1 MRPVAEP
8 GRRWSRLRI
17 GRAPCL
23 VLGALLASRAAGARE
38 SSPVVL
44 LASTS
49 PTLAKRLR
57 GELAMLGFA
66 VVLDDAGPQ
75 APEGERPG
83 ATALRTGA
91 AIVVR
96 TTARAEGIEVV
107 IVDRITGKTLIR
119 DVFERE
125 LATADPDGVVALRVV
140 ELLRASLLELESPHP
155 SRGDVEPSSGVLR
168 ATRPDAGAAS
178 ERAHASRGS
187 DQDELPDS
195 FLDLVAAMG
204 GASSVSA
211 TGISPTSALEAW
223 WQTPTRLA
231 LGAVAL
237 IPAGPGAVRSDTES
251 ADVYASVLAL
261 GARLRLSPRPRRWHV
276 SVGAAAALTWLHL
289 SAAHTTGTHVA
300 RVADLWLGGPYADVA
315 LGWCFVP
322 TVCASTALRGTVPFP
337 APFVSFA
344 GREVAELGRPL
355 LAWTLGLEIRAA
367 ARRPAD

>member
-140 ELLRASLLELESPHP
+140 ELLRASLLELESPH
-155 SRGDVEPSSGVLR
+155 
-168 ATRPDAGAAS
+168 
-178 ERAHASRGS
+178 ASRGS

-289 SAAHTTGTHVA
+289 SATHTTGTHVA